1 MIKEKD
7 KLITTNR
14 RKHSYNKDKTTKK
27 RKKENHHR
35 TNTHTYKFIEYIYLK
50 DSTFY
55 LSIHFCIRSTLKCS
69 TKMMT

>member
-27 RKKENHHR
+27 RRKKIITGQIHIH
-35 TNTHTYKFIEYIYLK
+35 TNL
-50 DSTFY
+50 
-55 LSIHFCIRSTLKCS
+55 
-69 TKMMT
+69 

>member
-27 RKKENHHR
+27 EKKKTHHR
-35 TNTHTYKFIEYIYLK
+35 TNTHTYKFIEYIFKRQYILFV
-50 DSTFY
+50 DSF
-55 LSIHFCIRSTLKCS
+55 LH
-69 TKMMT
+69 